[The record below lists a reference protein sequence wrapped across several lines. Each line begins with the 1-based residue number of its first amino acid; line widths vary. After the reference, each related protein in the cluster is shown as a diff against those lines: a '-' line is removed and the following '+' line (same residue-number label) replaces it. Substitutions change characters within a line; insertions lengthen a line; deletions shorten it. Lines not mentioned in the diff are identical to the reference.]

1 MGGTAGSSAATGG
14 AGGRAGAGGHAGA
27 AGGAGLAAGGVAGG
41 NGGTSGGA
49 GGAGKAGNG
58 GASGAAGQTA
68 VGGAAGG
75 NPNQPQLGDA
85 TAGRD
90 VFRFETFG
98 NEGFWTDAAKLPQG
112 IVAAG
117 LTPVQALKAG
127 LSVDSDAV
135 VAAFPAATVTT
146 IMNELK
152 TDLSPANAPTLNNPA
167 TTIALINA
175 NAVIGVVPKDSNGD
189 NKIDVTMGDKVGVT
203 CAACHG
209 ITDHALF
216 NLPTGGSI
224 GKRVDGPAVHTIN
237 VGAIFAL
244 AANSRALYPI
254 LQLKQPDGSTIGR
267 DPTFPGLTKAS
278 TEAEVDAYLNDP
290 VKYPIGMFDDTI
302 DGNGNPMHNTPMFR
316 ADLAAPWGTTGE
328 FSKLDQ
334 FSNTVYTAL
343 LDPTNVT
350 TTGGQAFVH
359 KVAGTAGDTMVADYI
374 SVLAATGVTGYP
386 FVKTGTVTTPG
397 DPNGVLG
404 LRVDNTKLID
414 LNAYLTS
421 LPAPAGMAGAADAI
435 SRGKAL
441 FETPGRCIQ
450 CHNADQS
457 VMVPPDVLPL
467 ALVWPG
473 DNPTVLFTRDP
484 PLSPAENSPGTFD
497 DKHVIINASV
507 RGLVRGE
514 ALPLLL
520 DLARKPVFLHDN
532 SVPSLDNLLDPVRGG
547 TAPHP
552 FYLNDSGSRTDMV
565 TYLKSLDT
573 TSKP

>member
-1 MGGTAGSSAATGG
+1 MLTLTLAFVPVAGCGSSNGASPRDGG
-14 AGGRAGAGGHAGA
+14 GGGLGGQAGA
-27 AGGAGLAAGGVAGG
+27 AGASGQAGAGTADGSVAD
-41 NGGTSGGA
+41 
-49 GGAGKAGNG
+49 
-58 GASGAAGQTA
+58 
-68 VGGAAGG
+68 GG
-75 NPNQPQLGDA
+75 NPNQPALGNA
-85 TAGRD
+85 TAGLT

-98 NEGFWTDAAKLPQG
+98 NEGFWTDAVQLPQG
-112 IVAAG
+112 LVAAK
-117 LTPVQALKAG
+117 LTPVQALQAG

-135 VAAFPAATVTT
+135 VAAFPAATVTE
-146 IMNELK
+146 IMAELK
-152 TDLSPANAPTLNNPA
+152 TDLSAANAPTLNDPA

-175 NAVIGVVPKDSNGD
+175 NAVIGVVPKDSNADG
-189 NKIDVTMGDKVGVT
+189 KIDVTMGDKVGVT
-203 CAACHG
+203 CAICHG

-216 NLPTGGSI
+216 SLPTGGSI

-237 VGAIFAL
+237 VGAAFAL
-244 AANSRALYPI
+244 AANSRALYPL

-267 DPTFPGLTKAS
+267 DPTFAGLTKDS

-290 VKYPIGMFDDTI
+290 VKYPIGMFDDTF
-302 DGNGNPMHNTPMFR
+302 DGIGNPMHNTPMFR
-316 ADLAAPWGTTGE
+316 ADLGAPWGSTGE

-334 FSNTVYTAL
+334 FANTVYTAL
-343 LDPTNVT
+343 LDLTNLT
-350 TTGGQAFVH
+350 TTGGRAFVH
-359 KVAGTAGDTMVADYI
+359 KVAGAAGDAMVADYVT
-374 SVLAATGVTGYP
+374 VLAATGVTGYP
-386 FVKTGTVTTPG
+386 YVTAGSVTTPG

-421 LPAPAGMAGAADAI
+421 FPAPAGMAGAADAI
-435 SRGKAL
+435 ARGKAM

-457 VMVPPDVLPL
+457 VMVPSNVLPM

-473 DNPTVLFTRDP
+473 DNPTIIAQRDP
-484 PLSPAENSPGTFD
+484 PLSPISNTPGNTFD
-497 DKHVIINASV
+497 DKQIVINASL

-532 SVPSLDNLLDPVRGG
+532 SVPTLGNLLDPARGG
-547 TAPHP
+547 DAPHP
-552 FYLNDSGSRTDMV
+552 FYLSDAASRSDMV
-565 TYLKSLDT
+565 AYLVNLDT